1 MASPKWSSTLSRA
14 ASRSRRVR
22 LERAVELDRVDPSDP
37 LGEIVGEDAEPGTD
51 LEHDVVCVELGEAAD
66 DAEDVLVDEEVLP
79 ELSVRR
85 DRELHGSEKAAVAFA
100 SICAASSS
108 ASPPRAF
115 ASSAIVR
122 ATFAG
127 SFGRPRRAWGAR

>member
-1 MASPKWSSTLSRA
+1 MH
-14 ASRSRRVR
+14 
-22 LERAVELDRVDPSDP
+22 PSDP

-51 LEHDVVCVELGEAAD
+51 LEHDVVGAELGQAAD

-79 ELSVRR
+79 EVSVRR
-85 DRELHGSEKAAVAFA
+85 DRELHGSENAAVAFA

-122 ATFAG
+122 TTFAG